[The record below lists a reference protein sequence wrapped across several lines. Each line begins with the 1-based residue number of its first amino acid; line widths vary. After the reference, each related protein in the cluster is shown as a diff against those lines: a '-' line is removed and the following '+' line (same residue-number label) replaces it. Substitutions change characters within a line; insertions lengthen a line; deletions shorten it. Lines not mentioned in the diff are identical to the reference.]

1 MENKRSYLQKPN
13 KLKGEHMNDNFNNL
27 LANKDLKIRDAMQQM
42 DDNGEKILF
51 IVDQNHRLLGSLTDG
66 DIRRWILKSG
76 SLNESIN
83 KIYNKKPRVV
93 HENYEL
99 KDVKTLMLKEKI
111 EWIPVI
117 NEHRGIKDILL
128 WDNVFIGRRVK
139 PQNKLKIPVV
149 IMAGGKGERLD
160 PFTKILPKALIPVE
174 EKPIIEIIM
183 SKFNQFGIKDFYIA
197 INHKS
202 RMIKAYFEEMNTQYR
217 IQYLEEKEPLG
228 SAGSLKF
235 LENKLNG
242 SFIITNCDI
251 IIEGDYT
258 EIVNFHKKHENDITL
273 VSSCKHYVIP
283 YGVCNVE
290 KGGQLK
296 EINEKPEYSLLVN
309 TGMYVIRSDMLKI
322 IPDAYYPM
330 TDFIRDLK
338 KQGRKVGVYP
348 ISEKS
353 WIDIGQW
360 EEYKKAIANLN
371 LKIY

>member
-1 MENKRSYLQKPN
+1 MVI
-13 KLKGEHMNDNFNNL
+13 NFENL
-27 LANKDLKIRDAMQQM
+27 LVNKNLSIRDAMQQM

-51 IVDQNHRLLGSLTDG
+51 LVDNKKRLLGSLTDG
-66 DIRRWILKSG
+66 DIRRWILKTG

-99 KDVKTLMLKEKI
+99 KDVKALMLKEKI

-117 NEHRGIKDILL
+117 NEHKGIKDILL
-128 WDNVFIGRRVK
+128 WDSVFVGRRVK
-139 PQNKLKIPVV
+139 PQKKLRIPVV

-183 SKFNQFGIKDFYIA
+183 DKFSQCGVRDFYIS

-202 RMIKAYFEEMNTQYR
+202 KMIKAFFEEKNSRYR

-228 SAGSLKF
+228 TAGSLKF
-235 LENKLNG
+235 MEKKLDG
-242 SFIITNCDI
+242 SFFLTNCDI
-251 IIEGDYT
+251 IIESDYS
-258 EIVNFHKKHENDITL
+258 EIISFHKKHKNDLTV

-283 YGVCNVE
+283 YGVCAVE
-290 KGGQLK
+290 NGGELK
-296 EINEKPEYSLLVN
+296 TIEEKPEYNLLVN
-309 TGMYVIRSDMLKI
+309 TGMYVIHSSALKI
-322 IPDAYYPM
+322 IPPNKYYLM

-338 KQGRKVGVYP
+338 QRSKKIGVYP
-348 ISEKS
+348 VSEKS
-353 WIDIGQW
+353 WIDVGQW
-360 EEYKKAIANLN
+360 GAYKNTVRKFTE
-371 LKIY
+371 